1 MYVPVGLDQVA
12 AQLVVVGEGRS
23 NNNNRSVGDGDGLPE
38 LLLSVYVLDRVGD
51 VVVEFGREDL
61 LGLCP
66 VPEETSLVEQTRVQE
81 DALESRRSDRQEVS
95 VHR

>member
-1 MYVPVGLDQVA
+1 MLVPSVYVPVGLDQVA

-51 VVVEFGREDL
+51 VVVEFGREDINVFKL
-61 LGLCP
+61 
-66 VPEETSLVEQTRVQE
+66 S
-81 DALESRRSDRQEVS
+81 
-95 VHR
+95 